1 MDTGEMYTDDDDD
14 ESPSEDGEPSIDAD
28 EIFTDDDDDS
38 PSADGEPS
46 MSPSGDGRADC
57 SQIQG
62 KELSTKVF
70 SKMAYI
76 VTEQWI
82 QIQRLEQALDIT
94 QERQIDVVELIYLNP
109 VPENPLVQKT
119 PANPEEED
127 SKPQA
132 LDPLSLSL
140 IFYAIDF

>member
-1 MDTGEMYTDDDDD
+1 MDTGEMYTDDDDDD

-62 KELSTKVF
+62 KELMMATCTVIFVF
-70 SKMAYI
+70 ETAGAK
-76 VTEQWI
+76 
-82 QIQRLEQALDIT
+82 RRD
-94 QERQIDVVELIYLNP
+94 R
-109 VPENPLVQKT
+109 
-119 PANPEEED
+119 
-127 SKPQA
+127 
-132 LDPLSLSL
+132 
-140 IFYAIDF
+140 